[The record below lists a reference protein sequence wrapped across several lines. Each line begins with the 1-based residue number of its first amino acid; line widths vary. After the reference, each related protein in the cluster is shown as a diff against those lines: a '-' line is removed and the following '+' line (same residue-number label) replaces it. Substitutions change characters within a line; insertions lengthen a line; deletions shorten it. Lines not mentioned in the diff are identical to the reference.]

1 MFNRLSL
8 LLLNQ
13 ALDADPKAIQ
23 QIIFSRNLERAEG
36 AIMSF
41 IIKEAQEI
49 LDFSQGT
56 MAV

>member
-1 MFNRLSL
+1 ML
-8 LLLNQ
+8 LDQ

-41 IIKEAQEI
+41 IKEAKEI
-49 LDFSQGT
+49 LDFSQET
-56 MAV
+56 MTV